1 MTDNHVT
8 LHDYAKAKIQNLLY
22 NINHVEQKIQR
33 HGDDIQIYGDGLQLE
48 IPVRKI
54 WGEEKII
61 SATVVE
67 WNASILVWQA
77 KAIAWKLVIFL
88 SEPTDTSIEK
98 GKNFVQSIQPLI
110 SALYHTELG
119 NRGGIIPFLS
129 DWPQRDINIISSLT
143 SLRQMLNGYSD
154 QSSSNDEEKVV
165 PPGVRF

>member
-1 MTDNHVT
+1 MADNYVT
-8 LHDYAKAKIQNLLY
+8 LHEYAEAKIQNLLY

-33 HGDDIQIYGDGLQLE
+33 HGDGLQLE

-54 WGEEKII
+54 LGEEKII

-88 SEPTDTSIEK
+88 SEPTDASIEK

-110 SALYHTELG
+110 SALYHTELI
-119 NRGGIIPFLS
+119 NQGIIPFLS
-129 DWPQRDINIISSLT
+129 DWPQRDINIISSLP

-154 QSSSNDEEKVV
+154 QSSSNIEEKA
-165 PPGVRF
+165 PTGVRF